1 MIRAVNVAKTFR
13 GSAFA
18 HRGAVEAVR
27 GVSLALEDGR
37 TYALVGESGSGK
49 TTLTHLMI
57 GLLTPD
63 SGSVVM
69 DGRTMTAYPARERF
83 RAIQLVLQ
91 DGKSALDPRVSVGRS
106 VAEPM
111 INLGICAKKEAMRR
125 AALLLRAVDMPE
137 AAFCRKPAELSGGE
151 QKRVCIARAL
161 SVQPKCII
169 FDETTA
175 GLDVVRRRQVLDLVR
190 NLQRERRFTAL
201 FVTHDLQVARYMA
214 DTLWVMKDGEIVD
227 TLARPFASQ
236 HMHPYTALLMSAADP
251 MVTAPQGA

>member
-1 MIRAVNVAKTFR
+1 MCKKGSDAAGRAA
-13 GSAFA
+13 
-18 HRGAVEAVR
+18 
-27 GVSLALEDGR
+27 
-37 TYALVGESGSGK
+37 
-49 TTLTHLMI
+49 
-57 GLLTPD
+57 
-63 SGSVVM
+63 
-69 DGRTMTAYPARERF
+69 PARGGY
-83 RAIQLVLQ
+83 A
-91 DGKSALDPRVSVGRS
+91 GG
-106 VAEPM
+106 
-111 INLGICAKKEAMRR
+111 
-125 AALLLRAVDMPE
+125 
-137 AAFCRKPAELSGGE
+137 AFCRKPAELSGGE

>member
-1 MIRAVNVAKTFR
+1 M
-13 GSAFA
+13 
-18 HRGAVEAVR
+18 
-27 GVSLALEDGR
+27 SLALEDGR

-151 QKRVCIARAL
+151 QKRVCTARAL

-214 DTLWVMKDGEIVD
+214 DTLWVINHRKGIAKNEDLDPNMDLGICRAAGPERDMPCCGRGDGQEHHRDRELDI
-227 TLARPFASQ
+227 
-236 HMHPYTALLMSAADP
+236 
-251 MVTAPQGA
+251 

>member
-1 MIRAVNVAKTFR
+1 
-13 GSAFA
+13 
-18 HRGAVEAVR
+18 
-27 GVSLALEDGR
+27 
-37 TYALVGESGSGK
+37 
-49 TTLTHLMI
+49 
-57 GLLTPD
+57 
-63 SGSVVM
+63 
-69 DGRTMTAYPARERF
+69 MTAYPARERF

-214 DTLWVMKDGEIVD
+214 DTLWVILLFFFVYSFAGRFVSKK
-227 TLARPFASQ
+227 LHRFRAFLWRP
-236 HMHPYTALLMSAADP
+236 PDP

>member
-1 MIRAVNVAKTFR
+1 
-13 GSAFA
+13 
-18 HRGAVEAVR
+18 
-27 GVSLALEDGR
+27 
-37 TYALVGESGSGK
+37 
-49 TTLTHLMI
+49 
-57 GLLTPD
+57 
-63 SGSVVM
+63 
-69 DGRTMTAYPARERF
+69 MTAYPARERF

-214 DTLWVMKDGEIVD
+214 DTLWVLLEVVLGHPLPRP
-227 TLARPFASQ
+227 LAAKHIP
-236 HMHPYTALLMSAADP
+236 PYPALPIRAADP